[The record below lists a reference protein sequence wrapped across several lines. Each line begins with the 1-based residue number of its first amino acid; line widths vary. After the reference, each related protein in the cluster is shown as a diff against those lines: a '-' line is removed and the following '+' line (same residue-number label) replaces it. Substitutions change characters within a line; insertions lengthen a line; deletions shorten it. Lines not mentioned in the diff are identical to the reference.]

1 MKPMIFDLK
10 LPHWA
15 FLLECPFCGGGAELF
30 SDGDGVYAGCSTKQC
45 LIKPITD
52 TMRFV
57 RGIGG
62 HHDQRRDNPIPGRK
76 R

>member
-30 SDGDGVYAGCSTKQC
+30 LMVMVSTPVVQ
-45 LIKPITD
+45 
-52 TMRFV
+52 
-57 RGIGG
+57 
-62 HHDQRRDNPIPGRK
+62 QSNA
-76 R
+76 